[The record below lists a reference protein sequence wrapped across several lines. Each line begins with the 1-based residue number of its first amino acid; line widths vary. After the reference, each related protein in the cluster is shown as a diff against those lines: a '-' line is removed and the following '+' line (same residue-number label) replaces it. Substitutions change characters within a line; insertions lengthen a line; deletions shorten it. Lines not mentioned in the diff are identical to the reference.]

1 MGNRTRPIRSRTTQR
16 TSRSSCSGQASRLS
30 PYLSSFPLF
39 PSVYLLPHAA
49 PKSDDGGSTA
59 QTIRVNSRN
68 SCKSIFLI
76 AGCKLHVQSVFHP
89 IPAPATGGIPDE
101 IPSPFLPSCFPYH
114 PIPASLHAWTVNSG
128 LWTVDCLDSLP
139 MTKAPL
145 ILISPSIEA
154 EGVEFHDRSISLSE
168 AYPRA
173 IANAGGLPL
182 TMPVGQSR
190 ELIAESVRRCDGVLI
205 TGGDDIEPRL
215 YKDRVPPKLR
225 KTVDTTPDGGERD
238 LRELILIDEVFR
250 QRKPL
255 LAICRGHQML
265 NIALGGTLVVDI
277 PTEVPGALNHGRMD
291 KRSEVVHEVQLT
303 RESLLSKITGK
314 RTLGVNSTHH
324 QAVGRVAELLQVTA
338 ASEDGVVESMEL
350 KPQAARLLPFMLA
363 TQFHPERLVDRY
375 PEHRAIFRA
384 FTQACAL
391 SQRKL

>member
-1 MGNRTRPIRSRTTQR
+1 M
-16 TSRSSCSGQASRLS
+16 A
-30 PYLSSFPLF
+30 
-39 PSVYLLPHAA
+39 
-49 PKSDDGGSTA
+49 K
-59 QTIRVNSRN
+59 
-68 SCKSIFLI
+68 
-76 AGCKLHVQSVFHP
+76 
-89 IPAPATGGIPDE
+89 
-101 IPSPFLPSCFPYH
+101 
-114 PIPASLHAWTVNSG
+114 
-128 LWTVDCLDSLP
+128 
-139 MTKAPL
+139 MPL
-145 ILISPSIEA
+145 ILISPSMTKS
-154 EGVEFHDRSISLSE
+154 GVEFHDRSLSLSE
-168 AYPRA
+168 AYSRA
-173 IANAGGLPL
+173 VADAGGLPL
-182 TMPVGQSR
+182 TLPAGQSR
-190 ELIAESVRRCDGVLI
+190 KLVAESVRRCDGVLI

-215 YKDRVPPKLR
+215 YKDRVPSKLR

-277 PTEVPGALNHGRMD
+277 PTEVPGAMNHTRMD
-291 KRSEVVHEVQLT
+291 KRGQVVHEVQLT

-324 QAVGRVAELLQVTA
+324 QAVGRVADLLRVTG

-350 KPQAARLLPFMLA
+350 KPQASRLLPFLVT

-384 FTQACAL
+384 FTKACAQ